1 MRAADLRL
9 VSMFVFGAY
18 PKQVKS
24 REFLEHRARPI
35 ARKLRGRST
44 SCKHLAYQL
53 GPNVGIHR
61 APVQVIDGNCERMS
75 GVCPWWDRTRGHR

>member
-24 REFLEHRARPI
+24 REFWNIVHGRLRASSGGDPQAVSIWRTSSGRMSAYI
-35 ARKLRGRST
+35 AR
-44 SCKHLAYQL
+44 
-53 GPNVGIHR
+53 
-61 APVQVIDGNCERMS
+61 PVQVIDGNCERMS
-75 GVCPWWDRTRGHR
+75 GVCP